1 MKSIFKLL
9 TVVLISV
16 LLASCGAGVDGV
28 DGSSSTA
35 GLVGQ
40 WKADLSSFDLIL
52 GDGVPAEM
60 KGMVEMQKDGLLE
73 EGKAQSDDFTIEFT
87 DAGKM
92 VVSKKG
98 DDKTEELDYN
108 FDGNKLALSG
118 EVEGDKVNINLN
130 ISEVTADKFTIALTG
145 EEVLAQIKAEYPELL
160 ASAGEVDVDAMVKGC
175 SVTLSFKK

>member
-28 DGSSSTA
+28 DGSSSSSTA

-60 KGMVEMQKDGLLE
+60 KGMVEMQKDGL
-73 EGKAQSDDFTIEFT
+73 
-87 DAGKM
+87 
-92 VVSKKG
+92 
-98 DDKTEELDYN
+98 
-108 FDGNKLALSG
+108 
-118 EVEGDKVNINLN
+118 
-130 ISEVTADKFTIALTG
+130 
-145 EEVLAQIKAEYPELL
+145 
-160 ASAGEVDVDAMVKGC
+160 
-175 SVTLSFKK
+175 

>member
-52 GDGVPAEM
+52 GDGVPAE
-60 KGMVEMQKDGLLE
+60 
-73 EGKAQSDDFTIEFT
+73 
-87 DAGKM
+87 M

>member
-16 LLASCGAGVDGV
+16 LLASCGGGT
-28 DGSSSTA
+28 SSGTS

-40 WKADLSSFDLIL
+40 WKADLNSFDLIL

-60 KGMVEMQKDGLLE
+60 KGMVEMQKAGLLE

-98 DDKTEELDYN
+98 DEKTEELDYT

-118 EVEGDKVNINLN
+118 ETEGEKVNISLN
-130 ISEVTADKFTIALTG
+130 VSEVSADKFTIALTG

-160 ASAGEVDVDAMVKGC
+160 VGAEAMDIDAMVKGC
-175 SVTLSFKK
+175 SVALSFKK

>member
-16 LLASCGAGVDGV
+16 LLASCGGGAGG
-28 DGSSSTA
+28 GSTA

-40 WKADLSSFDLIL
+40 WKADLNSFDLIL

-60 KGMVEMQKDGLLE
+60 KGMVEMQKAGLLE

-92 VVSKKG
+92 VVSQKG
-98 DDKTEELDYN
+98 EEKSEELDYT

-118 EVEGDKVNINLN
+118 ETEGEKVNISLN
-130 ISEVTADKFTIALTG
+130 VSEVSADKFTIALTG

-160 ASAGEVDVDAMVKGC
+160 ASAGEMDVDAMVKGC